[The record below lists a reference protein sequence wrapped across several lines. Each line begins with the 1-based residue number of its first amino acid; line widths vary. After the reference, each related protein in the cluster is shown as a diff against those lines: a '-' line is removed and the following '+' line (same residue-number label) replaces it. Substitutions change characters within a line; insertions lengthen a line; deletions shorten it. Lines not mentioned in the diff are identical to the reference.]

1 MDLQRFC
8 IKFFAQPPVTV
19 DDAKFIDIFH
29 DWIRRDALPETLID
43 VADYRHVPRGP
54 GVMLISH
61 ESNLSMDRGDD
72 RLGLMYQRKAAQP
85 GSFVS
90 RVLATLEMALT
101 ACELLEKESRLQGLK
116 FNGGEFLFTVNDRRL
131 ATDSDAT
138 TPVRV
143 ELKSAARRL
152 YGVDRVAIET
162 TAHKPHERIRM
173 LVSAVGSMSINRLL
187 ENLRC
192 RPH

>member
-72 RLGLMYQRKAAQP
+72 RLGLMYQRKGAQL

-90 RVLATLEMALT
+90 CVLATLEMALT
-101 ACELLEKESRLQGLK
+101 ACELLEKEPRLQGLK

-131 ATDSDAT
+131 APDSDAT
-138 TPVRV
+138 APVRV

-152 YGVDRVAIET
+152 YGVDCVAIET
-162 TAHKPHERIRM
+162 TTHKPHERIRM
-173 LVSAVGSMSINRLL
+173 LVSAVGSVSINKLL

>member
-1 MDLQRFC
+1 MELQRFC
-8 IKFFAQPPVTV
+8 IKFFAQSPVTV

-29 DWIRRDALPETLID
+29 DWIRRGALPETLID

-72 RLGLMYQRKAAQP
+72 RFGLMYQRKAAQS
-85 GSFVS
+85 GSLTS
-90 RVLATLEMALT
+90 RILVAMKAALT
-101 ACELLEKESRLQGLK
+101 ACELLEQEPRLQGLK

-131 ATDSDAT
+131 APDGDAT
-138 TPVRV
+138 TLVRD

-152 YGVDRVAIET
+152 YGVDRVDIET
-162 TAHKPHERIRM
+162 TTHKPHERIRM
-173 LVSAVGSMSINRLL
+173 FVSAVGSVSINRLL

>member
-1 MDLQRFC
+1 VELQRFC
-8 IKFFAQPPVTV
+8 IKFFAQSPVTV
-19 DDAKFIDIFH
+19 DEAKFIDIFH
-29 DWIRRDALPETLID
+29 DWIRRGALPETLID

-61 ESNLSMDRGDD
+61 QANLSMDRGDD

-85 GSFVS
+85 GSFAT
-90 RVLATLEMALT
+90 RILATMEVALT
-101 ACELLEKESRLQGLK
+101 ACELLEQEPRLRGLK

-131 ATDSDAT
+131 APDSGAIT
-138 TPVRV
+138 RLC
-143 ELKSAARRL
+143 EGLKSAARRL
-152 YGVDRVAIET
+152 YGVDRVDIET
-162 TAHKPHERIRM
+162 TAHKPHERVRM
-173 LVSAVGSMSINRLL
+173 LVRAAGIADIDRLL